1 MWFHLYVKPKKQNR
15 WMKNKTETDSNT
27 GNKPVVS
34 GEVWEMGRISGGAP
48 EDKLPAIN
56 KSVLGM

>member
-1 MWFHLYVKPKKQNR
+1 
-15 WMKNKTETDSNT
+15 MKNKTETDSNT